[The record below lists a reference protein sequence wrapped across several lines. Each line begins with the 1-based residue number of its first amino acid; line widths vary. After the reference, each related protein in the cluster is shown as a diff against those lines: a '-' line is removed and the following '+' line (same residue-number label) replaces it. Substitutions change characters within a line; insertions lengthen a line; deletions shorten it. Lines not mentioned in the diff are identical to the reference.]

1 MLLGLIFCYDQSS
14 LLFLPIPLQGE
25 AFVVLFADG
34 LKQYIVGTLYLVNSL
49 DVVSIGKNI
58 PTEWQSSQIINVY
71 DVIKE

>member
-1 MLLGLIFCYDQSS
+1 M
-14 LLFLPIPLQGE
+14 
-25 AFVVLFADG
+25 VLFADG